1 MNEYLER
8 IKTAESLDELDSIV
22 EEASFD
28 DSLTNSEYEEIY
40 VAGLSKAQSWNI

>member
-8 IKTAESLDELDSIV
+8 IQQADSLDELDSIV

-28 DSLTNSEYEEIY
+28 DSLSNSEYEQIY
-40 VAGLSKAQSWNI
+40 AAGLSKAQAWSM